1 MFEKNSTSAFF
12 LTKDAVLSCYACGK
26 TSGLVIDAGASGTVI
41 APVQDGWV
49 DMKGVSRS
57 AVGGRVLDS
66 HVSTLLKKSTPGG
79 GPIKPSYRLSKTVT
93 EWGGVQV
100 TDNLTLG
107 TVQPSYDALMNL
119 ELGRDF
125 KESVCRMADSTV
137 VDTDPRFTN
146 LPLIPYELPDGTM
159 VDVGIERFQ
168 IPELYI
174 DPSPVNFDHPDL
186 VNLQS
191 PSHPR
196 ISGSRDSL
204 PVLIRDSVLKS
215 EIEVQINLLANMV
228 FSGGCTGLEGFN
240 ERIRSEVERLV
251 HAAAPGWRIKST
263 SAGSMGSPER
273 GGLTPWLGGSI
284 LASLGAFHEM
294 WITKAEYEEV
304 GSAIVDKKCP

>member
-26 TSGLVIDAGASGTVI
+26 TSGLVIDAGASGTVV

-49 DMKGVSRS
+49 DMKGVNRS
-57 AVGGRVLDS
+57 VVGGRVLDS
-66 HVSTLLKKSTPGG
+66 HVSTLLKKTIPGG
-79 GPIKPSYRLSKTVT
+79 SIRPAFRLNKTVT
-93 EWGGVQV
+93 EWGVQV
-100 TDNLTLG
+100 SDNLTLG
-107 TVQPSYDALMNL
+107 SVHPSFDSFMAL
-119 ELGRDF
+119 EVGRDF

-174 DPSPVNFDHPDL
+174 DPTVVNFDHPDL

-191 PSHPR
+191 SQHQR
-196 ISGSRDSL
+196 IAGSKDSL
-204 PVLIRDSVLKS
+204 PTLIRDSCLKS
-215 EIEVQINLLANMV
+215 EIDVQIMLLANMV
-228 FSGGCTGLEGFN
+228 FTGGCSSIDGFN
-240 ERIRSEVERLV
+240 ERIRSELEKLV
-251 HAAAPGWRIKST
+251 HQAAPGWRIKATST
-263 SAGSMGSPER
+263 GEKER
-273 GGLTPWLGGSI
+273 NVCTWLGGSI